1 MFKPK
6 AIYFEKN
13 IENYELGKQLLEKY
27 KDVPKVEIENHNNI
41 EEMRLFILIVACIFN
56 IMNKLVKKVSLNT
69 ELEASAT
76 YVNQI
81 NQEEN
86 KNLNK

>member
-13 IENYELGKQLLEKY
+13 IENYELGKLLLEKY

-41 EEMRLFILIVACIFN
+41 EEMRKIV
-56 IMNKLVKKVSLNT
+56 
-69 ELEASAT
+69 
-76 YVNQI
+76 
-81 NQEEN
+81 
-86 KNLNK
+86 NLWT

>member
-41 EEMRLFILIVACIFN
+41 EEMR
-56 IMNKLVKKVSLNT
+56 NKYLK
-69 ELEASAT
+69 
-76 YVNQI
+76 
-81 NQEEN
+81 
-86 KNLNK
+86 

>member
-27 KDVPKVEIENHNNI
+27 KEVPKVEIEI
-41 EEMRLFILIVACIFN
+41 SKIV
-56 IMNKLVKKVSLNT
+56 
-69 ELEASAT
+69 
-76 YVNQI
+76 
-81 NQEEN
+81 
-86 KNLNK
+86 NLWT